1 MVSWSH
7 FSILVLIQEIPFVT
21 NNVKFGSTRC
31 LSLKVFLFFW
41 SCLGF
46 GLRWL
51 YSIAPRG
58 STFEVTQETFFIYCF
73 TAAAPTSRL
82 ILGLSSQT
90 PFHQSSEVETVM
102 SASVFVKHNLSQI
115 PTSAEYLDFF
125 LLPQNNFGEPSNS
138 ICGNQG
144 GVGRPGS
151 DSRTTFQEKA
161 SYTL

>member
-1 MVSWSH
+1 M
-7 FSILVLIQEIPFVT
+7 FFFE
-21 NNVKFGSTRC
+21 NVFI
-31 LSLKVFLFFW
+31 FW
-41 SCLGF
+41 SCWGF

-102 SASVFVKHNLSQI
+102 SASVFVEHNLCQI
-115 PTSAEYLDFF
+115 PTSAKYLDFSSS
-125 LLPQNNFGEPSNS
+125 P
-138 ICGNQG
+138 
-144 GVGRPGS
+144 
-151 DSRTTFQEKA
+151 
-161 SYTL
+161 